1 MSNIVV
7 ADAGPLH
14 YLVLIDCAEIL
25 PDLFDR
31 VLVPPGVRDELV
43 HPRAPQKV
51 KAWITQARPWLEIA
65 PVAHVQP
72 ARGLHRGETETLQL
86 AIERKAD
93 AILMDDMDGRAAA
106 RRLGI
111 AAIFTIA
118 ILERAAEKNL
128 IELPIAIAK
137 LQQTSFFV
145 SKEILDA
152 ALDRDRQRRKQQ
164 K

>member
-1 MSNIVV
+1 M
-7 ADAGPLH
+7 
-14 YLVLIDCAEIL
+14 
-25 PDLFDR
+25 
-31 VLVPPGVRDELV
+31 
-43 HPRAPQKV
+43 
-51 KAWITQARPWLEIA
+51 
-65 PVAHVQP
+65 QP

-118 ILERAAEKNL
+118 ILEWAAENNL
-128 IELPIAIAK
+128 IELPTAIAR